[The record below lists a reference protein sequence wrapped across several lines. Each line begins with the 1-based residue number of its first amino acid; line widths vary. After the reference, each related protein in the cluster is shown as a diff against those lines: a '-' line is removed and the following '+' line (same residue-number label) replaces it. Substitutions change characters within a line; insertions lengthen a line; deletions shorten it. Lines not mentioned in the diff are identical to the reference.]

1 MNEQCLHLLLHAQ
14 AFHGRD
20 KGQNISRQE
29 GQLVSGWI
37 VNTLPTVQD
46 IQDRDRIWEEL
57 KKKSASTY
65 THTCANNTRYETQ
78 AWWNSITDINS
89 ECGCTGM
96 KEPENA
102 MKIQTKPNNSNV
114 YQTTHSFSQPSV

>member
-1 MNEQCLHLLLHAQ
+1 MLLHAQ

-57 KKKSASTY
+57 KKNRQAHIHIHVQT
-65 THTCANNTRYETQ
+65 TQ
-78 AWWNSITDINS
+78 
-89 ECGCTGM
+89 GM
-96 KEPENA
+96 KH
-102 MKIQTKPNNSNV
+102 KHGGTVSQTLTVNV
-114 YQTTHSFSQPSV
+114 DALG